1 MLQKCLLPEI
11 VAYYGCIDTPSTLL
25 VRMALPDADPSFPLY
40 TLSGYSLNA
49 VFSCYVQIVM
59 EYCACGSL
67 LDLMHA
73 CKRTLTEAQI
83 SAAMW
88 GVLTGL
94 SHLHE
99 KKIIHRDLK
108 VRHVLNSMQQEPRL
122 CFSRV

>member
-1 MLQKCLLPEI
+1 M
-11 VAYYGCIDTPSTLL
+11 AASTPRPRCWYAWPFVTRTLA
-25 VRMALPDADPSFPLY
+25 VY
-40 TLSGYSLNA
+40 LSGDECEERSYLII
-49 VFSCYVQIVM
+49 SCYLQIVM

-108 VRHVLNSMQQEPRL
+108 VRQRS
-122 CFSRV
+122 